1 MTSRVVDRDWES
13 EFKEALR
20 LDATR
25 LLIVSPFI
33 KAHALTGLLSD
44 PPESV
49 RVITRFNL
57 EDFAQG
63 VSDVRALRLLLDAG
77 AAVRGIRNLHAKLYV
92 FGSARAMITSANLTE
107 AGMIRNHEF
116 GVVTVENRTVAA
128 CRDYFERLWKK
139 ADADLSGHTL
149 AEWENTINRRLTRGG
164 RIATSDD
171 LPDHGVDIGLSRLR
185 EDRDTSVF
193 DDREQ
198 AFVKFLGQGHDRA
211 VLSRTV
217 LEEVDGSG
225 CHWALAYPK
234 NKRPRSVRDGAVMF
248 ISRMVEGG
256 DTRIFGR
263 GIGLAHMPGRDDAT
277 PEDIERREWKSVWP
291 RYIRVHDVEFVNGT
305 LANGVSLGR
314 LMHSLGARCYAST
327 ARNAATGRGNTNPR
341 FAIRNHAAVQL
352 SREGAAWVMREL
364 KTKFD
369 AHGRIPKRTLRH
381 LDWPVVPG
389 EA

>member
-1 MTSRVVDRDWES
+1 MTSRVVDRNWES
-13 EFKEALR
+13 EFKEALQ
-20 LDATR
+20 LATTE

-33 KAHALTGLLSD
+33 KSRALTKLLAD
-44 PPESV
+44 PPASA

-63 VSDVRALRLLLDAG
+63 VSDIRALRLLLDSG

-107 AGMIRNHEF
+107 AGMVRNHEF
-116 GVVTVENRTVAA
+116 GVVTEENGTMAA

-139 ADADLSGHTL
+139 ADADLTVHTL
-149 AEWENTINRRLTRGG
+149 AAWENTINHRLTCGG
-164 RIATSDD
+164 RIAASDE
-171 LPDHGVDIGLSRLR
+171 LPDHGVDIGLSRIR
-185 EDRDTSVF
+185 EDQDASVF
-193 DDREQ
+193 DNREQ

-211 VLSRTV
+211 ALSRKV

-234 NKRPRSVRDGAVMF
+234 KKRPRSVRDEAVMF

-256 DTRIFGR
+256 DTRVFGR
-263 GIGLAHMPGRDDAT
+263 GIGLAHKPGRDDAT
-277 PEDIERREWKSVWP
+277 QADIKRREWKSVWP

-305 LANGVSLGR
+305 LANGVSLGE
-314 LMHSLGARCYAST
+314 LMDSLGARCFAPT
-327 ARNAATGRGNTNPR
+327 ARNAAAGTGNTKPR
-341 FAIRNHAAVQL
+341 LALRNHAAVEL
-352 SREGAAWVMREL
+352 SDEGAAWL
-364 KTKFD
+364 KQHLEAKFD
-369 AHGRIPKRTLRH
+369 AHGRIPKRTLKR

-389 EA
+389 GA